1 MPDSRTMKSEPAVQ
15 PWFTILTAALALAM
29 AASLM
34 LAQRLLYELPDRE
47 PFDPVVA
54 EVRFEP
60 LALDS
65 AAFAPLRLVGAWTV
79 SSEDRRVGGISAV
92 AVEGEDLVAITD
104 SGVVI
109 RFGKPAGPLAMARLR
124 DLPSGPGDPR
134 HKSNRDSEAIAAD
147 PGGRG
152 WWVAFENRDSVWLYD
167 SKFERALQHIA
178 VPDASAGLNVGIEG
192 LATDGGQLLLLP
204 ERGGRALTAGPTG
217 WTEIAFAFPARRVS
231 GAAALRDGSLLA
243 IERRMTPSGLDNALV
258 RLDRCG
264 ASYCLGWRKR
274 LPLGPLDNVEA
285 IATERLNSGV
295 TRLWLMTDDDTRRP
309 MRTLLV
315 AADLPAQP

>member
-1 MPDSRTMKSEPAVQ
+1 MKSEPPMQ
-15 PWFTILTAALALAM
+15 PRFRMLTATLSLAM

-47 PFDPVVA
+47 PLGPALA
-54 EVRFEP
+54 EIRFEP

-65 AAFAPLRLVGAWTV
+65 AAFAPIRLVGSWTV
-79 SSEDRRVGGISAV
+79 SSEDPRVGGISAV

-104 SGVVI
+104 RGAVI
-109 RFGKPAGPLAMARLR
+109 RFGKPTGPVAMALVR
-124 DLPSGPGDPR
+124 DLPAGPGDPR
-134 HKSNRDSEAIAAD
+134 FNSNRDSEAIAVD

-167 SKFERALQHIA
+167 SKFEGALQRIA

-204 ERGGRALTAGPTG
+204 ESGGRALTAGPAG

-231 GAAALRDGSLLA
+231 GAAALRDGSLLL
-243 IERRMTPSGLDNALV
+243 IERRMTLSGLDNALV
-258 RLDRCG
+258 RLDRCE
-264 ASYCLGWRKR
+264 ASYCLVWRKR

-285 IATERLNSGV
+285 IAAERLESGS
-295 TRLWLMTDDDTRRP
+295 TRLWLMTDDDNRRP
-309 MRTLLV
+309 MRTVLV
-315 AADLPAQP
+315 AVDLPAQL